1 VKSFAKERKR
11 IEAMKLLRGEEVA
24 KELNISRSQAFTL
37 MKSGRIPT
45 IRIGKLVRV
54 KVEDLEQF
62 VEANRTSVVNTNLNA
77 ELSRYSG

>member
-1 VKSFAKERKR
+1 
-11 IEAMKLLRGEEVA
+11 MKLLRGEEVA

>member
-1 VKSFAKERKR
+1 
-11 IEAMKLLRGEEVA
+11 
-24 KELNISRSQAFTL
+24 